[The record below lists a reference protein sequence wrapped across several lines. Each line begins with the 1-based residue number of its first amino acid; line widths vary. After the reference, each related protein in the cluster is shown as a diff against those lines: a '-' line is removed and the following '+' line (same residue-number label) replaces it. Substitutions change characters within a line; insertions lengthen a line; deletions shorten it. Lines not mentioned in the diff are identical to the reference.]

1 MVLERQ
7 IQEELEMLAE
17 DPKNEAECRLQINPL
32 FLDSLKR
39 ERRALAA
46 SPTPPPYL
54 PSFTLETS
62 LALEVV
68 YKGRRMMLTGDMD
81 YSMRYARDETA
92 AGLVVFE
99 AKKLATMGF
108 GLAQCLTYM
117 GMYAHYL
124 LLAKLWLIRLSVMIH
139 MIRKSEN
146 RENAVIWGVVSNG
159 REWLFL
165 RIDNDTKVRVIS
177 SSEYTI
183 LSLHAH
189 IVTTSFVDGSRKE
202 SGAHKPRI
210 IFTPYSV

>member
-1 MVLERQ
+1 
-7 IQEELEMLAE
+7 MLAK
-17 DPKNEAECRLQINPL
+17 DPRNEAECRLQINPL

-39 ERRALAA
+39 ERRTLAA

-99 AKKLATMGF
+99 AKNLATMGF

-117 GMYAHYL
+117 
-124 LLAKLWLIRLSVMIH
+124 VMIH

-165 RIDNDTKVRVIS
+165 RIDNDTKFCRWHPHGIWGPQTKDTIYTLLRLIMRNAAMSSPRTSTQPVQRISPQHPLTAYPARYHLRV
-177 SSEYTI
+177 
-183 LSLHAH
+183 
-189 IVTTSFVDGSRKE
+189 GSADTDDE
-202 SGAHKPRI
+202 ALMD
-210 IFTPYSV
+210 F